1 MAFARYSHKPV
12 NLADTAL
19 KMRPRWAIYPP
30 SSNPPQENQLSSFQS
45 PDLQERRNNAA
56 AVKKAMLEKFRA
68 ASQDPAVAQHS
79 ANRVAVNEAREGRMA
94 EREAAKKLREAE
106 LAEQAARAAER
117 AAQAQREIEQAEAL
131 IAAEAAE
138 RELALAVE
146 QKAER
151 DARYAARKAAKKV
164 RRRGY

>member
-1 MAFARYSHKPV
+1 M
-12 NLADTAL
+12 
-19 KMRPRWAIYPP
+19 
-30 SSNPPQENQLSSFQS
+30 SNFRS
-45 PDLQERRNNAA
+45 PDVLERRNNAA

-68 ASQDPAVAQHS
+68 AAQDPALEQQRL
-79 ANRVAVNEAREGRMA
+79 NRIAINEAREVRA
-94 EREAAKKLREAE
+94 VEREAARIVRNTE
-106 LAEQAARAAER
+106 LAVESARAAEIV
-117 AAQAQREIEQAEAL
+117 ALAQKEKEHAEAL

-138 RELALAVE
+138 REVALAAE